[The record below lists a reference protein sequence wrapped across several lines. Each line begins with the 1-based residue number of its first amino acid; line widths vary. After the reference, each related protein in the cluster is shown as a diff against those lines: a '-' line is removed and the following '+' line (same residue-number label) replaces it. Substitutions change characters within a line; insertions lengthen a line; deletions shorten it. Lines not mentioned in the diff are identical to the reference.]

1 MDVSSYLQVEKR
13 AEGTIARADDIFI
26 PAYGQGGEERM
37 VERRCMASPGEV
49 TRQPI
54 FAQEKQAR
62 IQFQRREEYAKRVLS
77 KRECI
82 INCSN

>member
-1 MDVSSYLQVEKR
+1 M
-13 AEGTIARADDIFI
+13 A
-26 PAYGQGGEERM
+26 
-37 VERRCMASPGEV
+37 ERRCMASPGEV

-62 IQFQRREEYAKRVLS
+62 IQFQRREEYAERSLS

-82 INCSN
+82 IKLNN